1 MQPFKLIKSR
11 TSHFV
16 SLTISNVDS
25 FIVVSFLLFKRRLGF
40 SNCIFKVT
48 HSPSHERVIV
58 RFYGSALTGKG
69 NKYKKLSEEEEVAI
83 MNKLSQRNLAP
94 RVIHAFQGG
103 RIESFVT
110 GRLIT
115 FDEIKSQSINHTI
128 AKKLAQIHSMDNMLS
143 KQEPGFNVEILFN
156 FLDDFEKKRTVEAGD
171 LSESD
176 REIRSKILAFDV
188 RREAEWIASLLRSVS
203 SRIVFSHNDVHMK
216 NIFVLEEQK
225 DLLLMDY
232 EYSGYNYRWADLAN
246 HLCEISLHSFD
257 LSSGRCTISPLT
269 RLERQAFC
277 TVYLAEWMQQ
287 AAAAAEA
294 EGKREEKSTL
304 DTVEK
309 LMMEV
314 DFGFLVVHLMRVV
327 FFTAYISTNF
337 GPLQSW
343 SYTALRLERY
353 LQSKEEFIA
362 EYGESVPQLSRVSH
376 KQEAAII

>member
-1 MQPFKLIKSR
+1 M
-11 TSHFV
+11 
-16 SLTISNVDS
+16 
-25 FIVVSFLLFKRRLGF
+25 
-40 SNCIFKVT
+40 T
-48 HSPSHERVIV
+48 HCTSHERVIV
-58 RFYGSALTGKG
+58 RFYGSELTGKG
-69 NKYKKLSEEEEVAI
+69 NKYKKLTEKEEVLI

-94 RVIHAFQGG
+94 RVIDAFDGG

-115 FDEIKSQSINHTI
+115 FDEIKSQSINHAI
-128 AKKLAQIHSMDNMLS
+128 AKKLAQIHSMQDMLQ
-143 KQEPGFNVEILFN
+143 KQEPLFNVDTLFN
-156 FLDDFEKKRTVEAGD
+156 FLDDFEKKRSVDAND

-176 REIRSKILAFDV
+176 RTIRSKILAFDV
-188 RREAEWIASLLRSVS
+188 RREAEWIACLLQSVS

-216 NIFVLEEQK
+216 NIFVLQEQN

-257 LSSGRCTISPLT
+257 LSSGQCTICPLT
-269 RLERQAFC
+269 RCERQEFC
-277 TVYLAEWMQQ
+277 TVYLNEWIKASDMN
-287 AAAAAEA
+287 EI
-294 EGKREEKSTL
+294 STL
-304 DTVEK
+304 DTVDK

-314 DFGFLVVHLMRVV
+314 DFGFLVVHLMRVI

-353 LQSKEEFIA
+353 LQSKEEFIR
-362 EYGESVPQLSRVSH
+362 EYGESVPQLSRMSH
-376 KQEAAII
+376 S